1 MAYPRIKLVEAAVL
15 RAGGGQHRVEYA
27 AMGSRDHRGEAF
39 DRPDAGMLQAIR
51 AFASGPSE
59 RPANGP
65 AFQLS
70 LLGPF
75 ELIGPAGPIDLGSK
89 KLCGLVAL
97 LACAPVAQP
106 REKLMALL
114 WGSRFEAQARQSMRK
129 ALSRLR
135 QTLHEDIIVSSGD
148 NVSLRPAAIVSDV
161 QRVESAVRLGSRSAL
176 RSVVGLYKDALLA
189 NVSIR
194 EEGWTH
200 WLTAQRQR
208 VETLAVDAWIRLGEE
223 ELAYNDAHSAFVCGQ
238 SAVAIDPLRED
249 AHRIIIRALAANGR
263 RAEALRQYN
272 RLAGLLKHDLDV
284 SPDASTNALA
294 REIRNGGL
302 GEDISG
308 SFSE

>member
-1 MAYPRIKLVEAAVL
+1 MAVPKLKLVQATGPGISGKQSGVRLDGPPSEDRRQELAF
-15 RAGGGQHRVEYA
+15 RQDKYG
-27 AMGSRDHRGEAF
+27 AF
-39 DRPDAGMLQAIR
+39 DGP
-51 AFASGPSE
+51 ASFRSAPSE
-59 RPANGP
+59 RSDDDP

-89 KLCGLVAL
+89 KLCGLLAL
-97 LACAPVAQP
+97 LACTTVPQP
-106 REKLMALL
+106 REKLMSLL

-176 RSVVGLYKDALLA
+176 RSVVGLYKDSLLA

-200 WLTAQRQR
+200 WLTVQRQR

-223 ELAYNDAHSAFVCGQ
+223 ELAHNDAHSAFVCGQ

-263 RAEALRQYN
+263 RAEALRQYK
-272 RLAGLLKHDLDV
+272 RLAGLLKQDLDV
-284 SPDASTNALA
+284 GPDASTNALA
-294 REIRNGGL
+294 RDIRN
-302 GEDISG
+302 DQ
-308 SFSE
+308 FV